1 MNEQTQQPL
10 VRLDLYEQAI
20 ILTRFKE
27 KGMAS
32 YPVSV
37 HDLAAALAD
46 VPVSS
51 GFLPPNTLFWQRRE
65 GESQIGI
72 YVPGRRWT
80 VLIGERQLTIPM
92 PPLIFTGRGNHYTVY
107 AIKRR
112 PRDAHCRFNHAPC
125 PSVHLHG
132 AICQGN
138 APFPACTPETI
149 MPSLNLF
156 LESSSF
162 NGDLAQG
169 KCQSHPDNVLALWEK
184 IVGKKRFPL
193 AELVDGGKAV
203 QDLLL
208 I

>member
-10 VRLDLYEQAI
+10 VRLDLYEQAV
-20 ILTRFKE
+20 ILTRFQE
-27 KGMAS
+27 KGTAS

-51 GFLPPNTLFWQRRE
+51 GFLPTNTLFWQWHA
-65 GESQIGI
+65 GECQIGI

-80 VLIGERQLTIPM
+80 VLFGERQLTIPM
-92 PPLIFTGRGNHYTVY
+92 PPLIFTGRGTRYTVY

-112 PRDAHCRFNHAPC
+112 PRDARCRLYHAPC
-125 PSVHLHG
+125 PNVHLHG

-138 APFPACTPETI
+138 TPFPACTPETI
-149 MPSLNLF
+149 IPSVNLF
-156 LESSSF
+156 LEGSGF

-169 KCQSHPDNVLALWEK
+169 KCQSHPNNVLTLWEELE
-184 IVGKKRFPL
+184 GKDQFPL
-193 AELVDGGKAV
+193 SELVSCRRV
-203 QDLLL
+203 LRDLL
-208 I
+208 

>member
-1 MNEQTQQPL
+1 MNEQTQRPL

-51 GFLPPNTLFWQRRE
+51 GFLPANTLFWQRRE

-72 YVPGRRWT
+72 YVPGRKWA

-92 PPLIFTGRGNHYTVY
+92 PPLIFTGRGNHYAVY

-112 PRDAHCRFNHAPC
+112 PRDAHCRLYHAPC
-125 PSVHLHG
+125 PNVHLHG

-138 APFPACTPETI
+138 AAFPICTPETI
-149 MPSLNLF
+149 MPSLSLF

-169 KCQSHPDNVLALWEK
+169 KCQSHPDNVLTLWETLVRK
-184 IVGKKRFPL
+184 KHFPKSEMVPTGKTL
-193 AELVDGGKAV
+193 SS
-203 QDLLL
+203 LL
-208 I
+208 